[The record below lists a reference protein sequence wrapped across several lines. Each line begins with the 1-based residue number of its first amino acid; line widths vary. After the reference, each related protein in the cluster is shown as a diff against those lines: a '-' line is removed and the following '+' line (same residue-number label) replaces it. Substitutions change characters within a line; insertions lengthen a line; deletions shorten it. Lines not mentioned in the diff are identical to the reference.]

1 MAAVTCAQDKLYI
14 MRLIESI
21 GLQIERPMILEVD
34 NRGAV
39 GLANNWSIG
48 RRTWHV
54 DDRLHFL
61 RELKEQ
67 GLLMTKWLSGAEMS
81 SDLLTKNLPRS
92 LHEKHTKT
100 YCGIDKYDG

>member
-21 GLQIERPMILEVD
+21 GLQIVERPMILEVD

-48 RRTWHV
+48 GCTRHSA
-54 DDRLHFL
+54 L
-61 RELKEQ
+61 
-67 GLLMTKWLSGAEMS
+67 GM
-81 SDLLTKNLPRS
+81 LTLGYIS
-92 LHEKHTKT
+92 
-100 YCGIDKYDG
+100 